1 MSYGFLMP
9 EDFSEYLA
17 DNIDEAD
24 KAVLATMKHTRIEP
38 AYRNRKFI
46 VYEMVN
52 RLPEKLATLAIMDFV
67 CDDEEGC
74 STQIEWLETGD
85 IVTVGYAPTKV
96 FDFPIFVH
104 LPVNQKVRW
113 SAKFDDPED
122 QSLSFLMVVRTQTR
136 RNLRERD
143 AIYMESTKEFQKE
156 FFPKEPA

>member
-9 EDFSEYLA
+9 EDFSAYLA
-17 DNIDEAD
+17 DNIDDED
-24 KAVLATMKHTRIEP
+24 KETLATMRHTRIEP

-52 RLPEKLATLAIMDFV
+52 RLPEKLATLVVMDFV
-67 CDDEEGC
+67 CDDEDGC
-74 STQIEWLETGD
+74 STQIEWMETGE
-85 IVTVGYAPTKV
+85 IITVGYSPTKV
-96 FDFPIFVH
+96 FDFPIYVH

-113 SAKFDDPED
+113 SAKVEDPED

-143 AIYMESTKEFQKE
+143 AVYMEATKDFQKE
-156 FFPKEPA
+156 FFPKDSA